1 MYPTCRTD
9 GVWRSLVARPLWER
23 KVVGSNPATPTIT
36 GDKIALWGASAV
48 RLLCKLRV
56 CVFISAGRDPLRTHQ
71 RMQQNTTR
79 QPQGDRTVKSAVENL
94 NPTRVRL
101 TVEVP
106 FEELKPSLDAA
117 YKKINQQ
124 VSVPGFRKGKIP
136 ARVIDQRFGRGAVL
150 EEAVNDALPK
160 FYTEAVN
167 EGELNPLGQ
176 PEVDI
181 TELKDNELLAFT
193 AEVDIRPAIE
203 IPDYSGIEVTVDS
216 VEVSDEDIDQS
227 IEQLRDR
234 FATTSAVER
243 AAAEGD
249 VVVID
254 LEAKVD
260 GEVLEDGVAQGV
272 TYTIGSGELL
282 DGIDE
287 AVTGLEAGG
296 STTFTSELKGGSA
309 QGKEAEVSVEV
320 SEVKAR
326 ELPEL
331 DDDFAQL
338 ASEFDTLEEL
348 RADSRKRLERTKK
361 FEQAT
366 QAQEKVLDALLELV
380 EVPIPEKL
388 LEDEVNTRK
397 HNLEH
402 HQLGQMGLNLES
414 YLQMQG
420 KTAEEFDAELKE
432 QAEKGIRTQFVL
444 DELVN
449 KEQLSVGQE
458 ELTEHLMRR
467 AQSSGMSPDQFAQAV
482 VEGGQVPMLVGEVA
496 RGKALAVVVEAAKV
510 VDDKGETVDLDDEDE
525 TGETVEATS
534 EEGAEA
540 AAEETQAEGD
550 KQDKAE
556 S

>member
-1 MYPTCRTD
+1 M
-9 GVWRSLVARPLWER
+9 
-23 KVVGSNPATPTIT
+23 
-36 GDKIALWGASAV
+36 
-48 RLLCKLRV
+48 
-56 CVFISAGRDPLRTHQ
+56 
-71 RMQQNTTR
+71 
-79 QPQGDRTVKSAVENL
+79 KSAVETL

-124 VSVPGFRKGKIP
+124 VTVPGFRKGKIP

-160 FYTEAVN
+160 FYTDAVN

-193 AEVDIRPAIE
+193 AEVDVRPTIE

-216 VEVSDEDIDQS
+216 VEVTDEDIDKAV
-227 IEQLRDR
+227 EQLRDR

-249 VVVID
+249 VVTVD
-254 LEAKVD
+254 LEAKVE
-260 GEVLEDGVAQGV
+260 GEVLEDGVASGV
-272 TYTIGSGELL
+272 NYTIGSGELL
-282 DGIDE
+282 EGIDE

-296 STTFTSELKGGSA
+296 SATFTSELKGGSA
-309 QGKEAEVSVEV
+309 KGKEAEVTVKV
-320 SEVKAR
+320 SEVKVR

-348 RADSRKRLERTKK
+348 RADTRKRLERSKK
-361 FEQAT
+361 FDQAT

-388 LEDEVNTRK
+388 LEDEIQTRK

-402 HQLGQMGLNLES
+402 HQLGQMGLTLDS
-414 YLQMQG
+414 YLEMQE
-420 KTAEEFDAELKE
+420 KTAEEFEAELKE
-432 QAEKGIRTQFVL
+432 QAEKGIKTQFVL

-449 KEQLSVGQE
+449 KEKLSVGQE

-467 AQSSGMSPDQFAQAV
+467 AASSGMSPDQFAQAV

-525 TGETVEATS
+525 TGETVEATA
-534 EEGAEA
+534 EEP
-540 AAEETQAEGD
+540 AAEEPAAESEARADEGE
-550 KQDKAE
+550 KGGDKAE
-556 S
+556 G

>member
-1 MYPTCRTD
+1 M
-9 GVWRSLVARPLWER
+9 
-23 KVVGSNPATPTIT
+23 
-36 GDKIALWGASAV
+36 
-48 RLLCKLRV
+48 
-56 CVFISAGRDPLRTHQ
+56 
-71 RMQQNTTR
+71 
-79 QPQGDRTVKSAVENL
+79 KSAVETL

-106 FEELKPSLDAA
+106 FEELKDSLDAA

-124 VSVPGFRKGKIP
+124 VTVKGFRQGKIP

-181 TELKDNELLAFT
+181 TELKDGELLAFT

-203 IPDYSGIEVTVDS
+203 IPDYSGIEVTVDA
-216 VEVSDEDIDQS
+216 VEVSDEDIDKS
-227 IEQLRDR
+227 VEQLRER
-234 FATTSAVER
+234 FATTTPVER

-249 VVVID
+249 IVVVD

-272 TYTIGSGELL
+272 DYTIGSGQLL

-296 STTFTSELKGGSA
+296 TATFTSELKGGSA
-309 QGKEAEVSVEV
+309 EGKEAEVKVDV
-320 SEVKAR
+320 TAVKSR
-326 ELPEL
+326 ELPAL

-348 RADSRKRLERTKK
+348 RADSRKRLEQMKK
-361 FEQAT
+361 YDQAT
-366 QAQEKVLDALLELV
+366 QAQEKVLDELLGLA

-388 LEDEVNTRK
+388 LADEIETRK
-397 HNLEH
+397 HNLVN
-402 HQLGQMGLNLES
+402 HQLGQMGLDLAKYLEI
-414 YLQMQG
+414 QG
-420 KTAEEFDAELKE
+420 KTEEEFDAETKE
-432 QAEKGIRTQFVL
+432 QAEKGIKTQFIL

-449 KEQLSVGQE
+449 KEKLSVGQE

-496 RGKALAVVVEAAKV
+496 RGKALAVVVEAATVK
-510 VDDKGETVDLDDEDE
+510 DSNGETVDLDDEDE
-525 TGETVEATS
+525 TAETV
-534 EEGAEA
+534 EGAEA
-540 AAEETQAEGD
+540 EASEDAAKSDDAAEAKSEG
-550 KQDKAE
+550 
-556 S
+556 

>member
-1 MYPTCRTD
+1 M
-9 GVWRSLVARPLWER
+9 
-23 KVVGSNPATPTIT
+23 
-36 GDKIALWGASAV
+36 
-48 RLLCKLRV
+48 
-56 CVFISAGRDPLRTHQ
+56 
-71 RMQQNTTR
+71 
-79 QPQGDRTVKSAVENL
+79 KSAVENL

-124 VSVPGFRKGKIP
+124 VTVPGFRKGKIP
-136 ARVIDQRFGRGAVL
+136 ARIIDQRFGRGAVL
-150 EEAVNDALPK
+150 EEAVNEALPK
-160 FYTEAVN
+160 FYTDAVN

-181 TELKDNELLAFT
+181 TELKDNELLTFT
-193 AEVDIRPAIE
+193 AEVDIRPTIE
-203 IPDYSGIEVTVDS
+203 IPDYSGIEVTVDA
-216 VEVSDEDIDQS
+216 VEVSDEDLDKS
-227 IEQLRDR
+227 VEQLRER
-234 FATTSAVER
+234 FATTSPVER

-249 VVVID
+249 IVVID
-254 LEAKVD
+254 LEAKVE
-260 GEVLEDGVAQGV
+260 GEVLEDGVATGV
-272 TYTIGSGELL
+272 SYTIGSGELL

-296 STTFTSELKGGSA
+296 DATFTSELKGGSA
-309 QGKEAEVSVEV
+309 QGKEAEVSVKV

-348 RADSRKRLERTKK
+348 RADSRKRLERSKK

-388 LEDEVNTRK
+388 LEEEINTRK

-402 HQLGQMGLNLES
+402 HQLAQMGLNLDS
-414 YLQMQG
+414 YLQMQD

-510 VDDKGETVDLDDEDE
+510 VDDKGETVDLDDEEDE

-534 EEGAEA
+534 EAVEAPAEA
-540 AAEETQAEGD
+540 ATEAAEEPAGSQE

>member
-1 MYPTCRTD
+1 M
-9 GVWRSLVARPLWER
+9 
-23 KVVGSNPATPTIT
+23 
-36 GDKIALWGASAV
+36 
-48 RLLCKLRV
+48 
-56 CVFISAGRDPLRTHQ
+56 
-71 RMQQNTTR
+71 
-79 QPQGDRTVKSAVENL
+79 KSAVENL

>member
-1 MYPTCRTD
+1 M
-9 GVWRSLVARPLWER
+9 
-23 KVVGSNPATPTIT
+23 
-36 GDKIALWGASAV
+36 
-48 RLLCKLRV
+48 
-56 CVFISAGRDPLRTHQ
+56 
-71 RMQQNTTR
+71 
-79 QPQGDRTVKSAVENL
+79 KSAVENL

-124 VSVPGFRKGKIP
+124 VTVPGFRKGKIP
-136 ARVIDQRFGRGAVL
+136 ARIIDQRFGRGAVL
-150 EEAVNDALPK
+150 EEAVNEALPK
-160 FYTEAVN
+160 FYTDAVN

-181 TELKDNELLAFT
+181 TELKDNELLTFT

-216 VEVSDEDIDQS
+216 VEVSDEDIDKS
-227 IEQLRDR
+227 VEQLRER
-234 FATTSAVER
+234 FATTTPVER

-249 VVVID
+249 IVVID

-260 GEVLEDGVAQGV
+260 GEVLEDGVATGV

-296 STTFTSELKGGSA
+296 DATFTSELKGGSA
-309 QGKEAEVSVEV
+309 QGKEAEVSVKV

-338 ASEFDTLEEL
+338 ASEFDTLEEM
-348 RADSRKRLERTKK
+348 RADSRTRLERSKK

-388 LEDEVNTRK
+388 LQEEINTRK

-402 HQLGQMGLNLES
+402 HQLAQMGLNLDS
-414 YLQMQG
+414 YLQMQD
-420 KTAEEFDAELKE
+420 KTAEEFEAELKE

-510 VDDKGETVDLDDEDE
+510 VDDKGETVDLDDEEDE
-525 TGETVEATS
+525 TGETVEVTS
-534 EEGAEA
+534 EAAEKPAEA
-540 AAEETQAEGD
+540 ATEAAEEPAEPQE

>member
-1 MYPTCRTD
+1 M
-9 GVWRSLVARPLWER
+9 
-23 KVVGSNPATPTIT
+23 
-36 GDKIALWGASAV
+36 
-48 RLLCKLRV
+48 
-56 CVFISAGRDPLRTHQ
+56 
-71 RMQQNTTR
+71 
-79 QPQGDRTVKSAVENL
+79 KSAVETL

-181 TELKDNELLAFT
+181 TELKDNELLTFT

-203 IPDYSGIEVTVDS
+203 IPDYSGIEVTVDA
-216 VEVSDEDIDQS
+216 VEISDEDVEKS
-227 IEQLRDR
+227 VEQLRER

-243 AAAEGD
+243 PAAEGD
-249 VVVID
+249 VVTID

-260 GEVLEDGVAQGV
+260 GEVLEDGVAKGV
-272 TYTIGSGELL
+272 NYTIGSGELL
-282 DGIDE
+282 EGIDE
-287 AVTGLEAGG
+287 AVTGLEAG
-296 STTFTSELKGGSA
+296 STATFTSELKGGSA
-309 QGKEAEVSVEV
+309 QGKEAEVKVDV
-320 SEVKAR
+320 TEVKAR
-326 ELPEL
+326 ELPAL
-331 DDDFAQL
+331 DDEFAQL

-348 RADSRKRLERTKK
+348 KADSRERLAQSRK
-361 FEQAT
+361 FQQAT
-366 QAQEKVLDALLELV
+366 EAQEKVLDALLELV

-388 LEDEVNTRK
+388 LEDEIRTRK

-402 HQLGQMGLNLES
+402 HQLGQMGMTLEA
-414 YLQMQG
+414 YLKIQD
-420 KTAEEFDAELKE
+420 KTEEQFDAELKE
-432 QAEKGIRTQFVL
+432 QAEKGIKTQFVL

-449 KEQLSVGQE
+449 KEKLSVGQE
-458 ELTEHLMRR
+458 ELTEHLVRR

-496 RGKALAVVVEAAKV
+496 RGKALAVVVEAATVK
-510 VDDKGETVDLDDEDE
+510 DSNGEVVDLDDEDE
-525 TGETVEATS
+525 TAETVEAT
-534 EEGAEA
+534 EESAETAEA
-540 AAEETQAEGD
+540 ASEESAEKSEG
-550 KQDKAE
+550 
-556 S
+556 

>member
-1 MYPTCRTD
+1 M
-9 GVWRSLVARPLWER
+9 
-23 KVVGSNPATPTIT
+23 
-36 GDKIALWGASAV
+36 
-48 RLLCKLRV
+48 
-56 CVFISAGRDPLRTHQ
+56 
-71 RMQQNTTR
+71 
-79 QPQGDRTVKSAVENL
+79 KSAVENL

-124 VSVPGFRKGKIP
+124 VTVPGFRKGKIP
-136 ARVIDQRFGRGAVL
+136 ARIIDQRFGRGAVL
-150 EEAVNDALPK
+150 EEAVNEALPK
-160 FYTEAVN
+160 FYTDAVN

-181 TELKDNELLAFT
+181 TELKDNELLTFT

-216 VEVSDEDIDQS
+216 VEVSDEDIDKS
-227 IEQLRDR
+227 VEQLRER
-234 FATTSAVER
+234 FATTTPVER

-249 VVVID
+249 IVVID

-260 GEVLEDGVAQGV
+260 GEVLEDGVATGV

-296 STTFTSELKGGSA
+296 DATFTSELKGGSA
-309 QGKEAEVSVEV
+309 QGKEAEVSVKV

-338 ASEFDTLEEL
+338 ASEFDTLEEM
-348 RADSRKRLERTKK
+348 RADSRTRLERSKK

-388 LEDEVNTRK
+388 LQDEINTRK

-402 HQLGQMGLNLES
+402 HQLAQMGLNLDS
-414 YLQMQG
+414 YLQMQD
-420 KTAEEFDAELKE
+420 KTAEEFEAELKE

-510 VDDKGETVDLDDEDE
+510 VDDKGETVDLDDEEDE
-525 TGETVEATS
+525 TGETVEVTS
-534 EEGAEA
+534 EAAEKPAEA
-540 AAEETQAEGD
+540 ATEAAEEPAEPQE